1 MKTIALI
8 LTLLIAGCTQQAWHP
23 DNRIRIKPPL
33 DIRLSAEKE
42 AELRLYVLRNL
53 WEQDALKRA
62 ELYYIERKGE

>member
-23 DNRIRIKPPL
+23 DNRVRIKPKIDL
-33 DIRLSAEKE
+33 NLTAEKE

>member
-42 AELRLYVLRNL
+42 AELRLYVL
-53 WEQDALKRA
+53 WELHAQAVLKES
-62 ELYYIERKGE
+62 ELLYGKGETK

>member
-23 DNRIRIKPPL
+23 DSRIRIKPPL

-42 AELRLYVLRNL
+42 AELRLYVL
-53 WEQDALKRA
+53 WELHAQAVLK
-62 ELYYIERKGE
+62 ESETWKEQEK

>member
-42 AELRLYVLRNL
+42 AELRLYVL
-53 WEQDALKRA
+53 WELHAQAVLKEA
-62 ELYYIERKGE
+62 EEWMKERK